1 MKEITSASNPLI
13 KDLLRLNKVKEAKE
27 LNKVLLEGRDLL
39 DLAYLHH
46 NLDLVLTCLK
56 EEIYDGVETIY
67 VPKFILEKL
76 SSNKST
82 QDMIGV
88 GHYEFNNQVKGR
100 RLVYLDGVQDPGN
113 VGTIIRTALAFS
125 YDGVILSSD
134 SASIYNTKVIQS
146 SKGAIFSLPLYLDTS
161 LNDLKTE
168 GYNIIVTALH
178 NSIPYEEV
186 KLDDKFV
193 IVLGNEGQGVKKEN
207 ISLATHVVKID
218 MDNIDSLN
226 VAIAGGILLNHYKKM

>member
-13 KDLLRLNKVKEAKE
+13 KDLLKLNKVKEAKE
-27 LNKVLLEGRDLL
+27 LNKVLLEGYDLL
-39 DLAYLHH
+39 DLAYSH
-46 NLDLVLTCLK
+46 NTLDLVLTCLK
-56 EEIYDGVETIY
+56 KEPYKGVETIY

-76 SSNKST
+76 SNNKST
-82 QDMIGV
+82 QDVIGV
-88 GHYEFNNQVKGR
+88 AHYEFNESIKGR

-134 SASIYNTKVIQS
+134 SASIYNSKVIQS
-146 SKGAIFSLPLYLDTS
+146 SKGAIFSLPLYLNTS
-161 LNDLKTE
+161 LKNLKND

-178 NSIPYEEV
+178 NSVDYETI
-186 KLDDKFV
+186 KLDSSFV

-207 ISLATHVVKID
+207 IDLASHVVKID

-226 VAIAGGILLNHYKKM
+226 VAIAGGILLNHYKRM

>member
-161 LNDLKTE
+161 LNDLKNE

>member
-88 GHYEFNNQVKGR
+88 GHYEFNNQVIGR

-161 LNDLKTE
+161 LNDLKNE

>member
-1 MKEITSASNPLI
+1 MKQITSASNPLI
-13 KDLLRLNKVKEAKE
+13 KDLLKLNKVKEAKE
-27 LNKVLLEGRDLL
+27 LNKVLLEGQDLL
-39 DLAYLHH
+39 DLAYEHH
-46 NLDLVLTCLK
+46 TLDLVLTCLD
-56 EEIYDGVETIY
+56 EEKYLGVETIY

-82 QDMIGV
+82 QDVIGV
-88 GHYEFNNQVKGR
+88 AHYEFKNKVEGR
-100 RLVYLDGVQDPGN
+100 SLVYLDGVQDPGN

-146 SKGAIFSLPLYLDTS
+146 SKGAIFSLPIYLNES
-161 LNDLKTE
+161 LQDLKNDSYE
-168 GYNIIVTALH
+168 IIVTALH
-178 NSIPYEEV
+178 NSVPYEDV
-186 KLDDKFV
+186 KLNSKFV

-207 ISLATHVVKID
+207 IDLASYVVKID

>member
-13 KDLLRLNKVKEAKE
+13 KDLLKLNKVKEAKE
-27 LNKVLLEGRDLL
+27 LNKVLLEGEDLL
-39 DLAYLHH
+39 DLAYLH
-46 NLDLVLTCLK
+46 NTLDLVLTCSN
-56 EEIYDGVETIY
+56 ENRYVGVETIL

-82 QDMIGV
+82 QDYIGV
-88 GHYEFNNQVKGR
+88 AHYEFKNEVNGR

-113 VGTIIRTALAFS
+113 VGTIIRTSLAFS
-125 YDGVILSSD
+125 YDGIVLSND

-146 SKGAIFSLPLYLDTS
+146 SKGAIFSLPIYLNTS
-161 LNDLKTE
+161 LEELKND
-168 GYNIIVTALH
+168 GYQIIVSALH
-178 NSIPYEEV
+178 NSIPYEDL
-186 KLDDKFV
+186 KIQDKFV

-207 ISLATHVVKID
+207 ILLASNVVKID
-218 MDNIDSLN
+218 MDHIDSLN